1 MIKKLVRE
9 IDNYVFNH
17 IHLYINLLTLNL
29 KEFSLELYAKK
40 SININYNYS
49 NFERKRKY

>member
-1 MIKKLVRE
+1 MRE

-29 KEFSLELYAKK
+29 KEFLLELYAKK
-40 SININYNYS
+40 ITPTSREKENIDKNVYD
-49 NFERKRKY
+49 